1 MHYLTIPG
9 NPKEYFVLFHGTGGN
24 EYNRLEQAGDIDPY
38 ASVISF
44 LGDEGTGK
52 QRRYFKLRED
62 GSLHRENFQAKVT
75 AFLELWDSIKPADA
89 TLTFL
94 GHSNGANFI
103 LGILE
108 QRPDIAD
115 HVVLLHP
122 THLDYHFNQG
132 SKTRIFLTMG
142 ASDTLSIPAD
152 SMRLVKQ
159 LQEVFPNTDSLLLD
173 TGHEITIEEIEKA
186 KEFLGK

>member
-1 MHYLTIPG
+1 MEYLTIPADP
-9 NPKEYFVLFHGTGGN
+9 NKYFVLFHGTGGN

-52 QRRYFKLRED
+52 QRCYFKLLENGALD
-62 GSLHRENFQAKVT
+62 RENLDQKVT
-75 AFLELWDSIKPADA
+75 AFLKQWDSIKPEHA

-94 GHSNGANFI
+94 GYSNGANFI
-103 LGILE
+103 LGLLE

-115 HVVLLHP
+115 NVILLHP
-122 THLDYHFNQG
+122 SNLDYHFSQG
-132 SKTRIFLTMG
+132 AESKVFLTIG

-152 SMRLVKQ
+152 GIRLAKQ
-159 LQEVFPNTDSLLLD
+159 IKEVYPNTDSILLD
-173 TGHEITIEEIEKA
+173 TGHEITLAEIEKV
-186 KEFLGK
+186 KEFLKP

>member
-1 MHYLTIPG
+1 MEYLTIPG
-9 NPKEYFVLFHGTGGN
+9 NLNEYFVLFHGTGGN

-38 ASVISF
+38 ASIISF
-44 LGDEGTGK
+44 LGDESTGK
-52 QRRYFKLRED
+52 QRRYFKPLENGSLNRED
-62 GSLHRENFQAKVT
+62 FDAKVT
-75 AFLELWDSIKPADA
+75 AFLELWDSIKPKNA
-89 TLTFL
+89 TSTFL

-122 THLDYHFNQG
+122 SNLNYQFSQG
-132 SKTRIFLTMG
+132 STTRIFLTIG
-142 ASDTLSIPAD
+142 ATDTLSIPAD
-152 SMRLVKQ
+152 GLRLAKQ
-159 LQEVFPNTDSLLLD
+159 LKEVFPNTESLLLD
-173 TGHEITIEEIEKA
+173 TGHEITVAEIEKV